1 MVSGTRRPAQIYQ
14 IKVTL
19 TDLQPPIW
27 RRIQVRGETTL
38 AELHRI
44 LQCTLGWTDTHLH
57 QFIIRGEHYGVPD
70 EDNPGARQM
79 RDERRYRLDD
89 VAAGAGAPF
98 TYTYDFGDNWEHIL
112 EIEKT
117 FPPNKSV
124 RYPVC
129 VAGAR
134 ACPPEDVG
142 GIPGYE
148 NFLQVL
154 EDANHPELDEYLEW
168 IGDTF
173 DPEKFDPD
181 EVNQLLRAMR

>member
-1 MVSGTRRPAQIYQ
+1 MPGGVAKPLEIYQ

-27 RRIQVRGETTL
+27 RRIQVRGDTTL

-70 EDNPGARQM
+70 EDNSEARKTS
-79 RDERRYRLDD
+79 DERKYKLSDL
-89 VAAGAGAPF
+89 VPTEGSPF
-98 TYTYDFGDNWEHIL
+98 VYTYDFRDNWKHEL
-112 EIEKT
+112 VVEKVL
-117 FPPNKSV
+117 PPQKGV
-124 RYPVC
+124 RYPLC
-129 VAGAR
+129 LAGAR
-134 ACPPEDVG
+134 ACPPEDIG

-148 NFLQVL
+148 NFLQAL
-154 EDANHPELDEYLEW
+154 ADANHPEHDEYLEW

>member
-1 MVSGTRRPAQIYQ
+1 MASGTRRPAQIYQ

-27 RRIQVRGETTL
+27 RRIQVRSDTTL
-38 AELHRI
+38 AELHRN

-57 QFIIRGEHYGVPD
+57 QFIIRGERYSVPD
-70 EDNPGARQM
+70 EDSPGVRQT
-79 RDERRYRLDD
+79 RDERNYTLSEL
-89 VAAGAGAPF
+89 VAGASAPF
-98 TYTYDFGDNWEHIL
+98 AYTYDFGDNWEHIL

-117 FPPNKSV
+117 LPPDKRV

-129 VAGAR
+129 VAGTY

-148 NFLQVL
+148 NFLQAL
-154 EDANHPELDEYLEW
+154 ADANHPEHDEYLEW
-168 IGDTF
+168 IGGDF
-173 DPEKFDPD
+173 DPEKFDLV
-181 EVNQLLRAMR
+181 EVNHILRSVK